1 MSTGLAHLLSHTSS
15 TISVSK
21 LKGNTRV
28 NTDIVLDV
36 WDNKWAN
43 PVDMVK
49 QGFHIINANDN
60 LLYIVPRAGYLND
73 YLDTRLLYE
82 RWEPYI
88 FDFSNPAMNLQDR
101 KSVV

>member
-15 TISVSK
+15 TISV
-21 LKGNTRV
+21 LTRV
-28 NTDIVLDV
+28 FPFSFDTDIVLDV

-60 LLYIVPRAGYLND
+60 LLYIVPWAGYFND